1 MSSSRKIRGWFL
13 QGIDYSNAPH
23 SLSELS
29 ARFVPN
35 VIESRALVSAPKW
48 EALIQG
54 KAIEEQHGWVPL
66 ADLASTRRG
75 IATGANGFFLLSPKR
90 VIELRLPEDS
100 LVPCIGRANDVS
112 GLVFREGDFALLK
125 SLNGKCL
132 LLNIKSRPNADEL
145 AYIKSGEDSGLT
157 TRYIL
162 ANRSPWYSMEQREP
176 APIWASVFG
185 RGDLEFVFN
194 SALAR
199 SLTNFHCVYP
209 FRRDAVFVRALTM
222 TLNSRIVRQ
231 GSRLHTRG
239 YGGGLTKFEPNDLKS
254 IMLPDLRAVSE
265 QTLSSLSKLLD
276 RADHIARQKSDD
288 SALQDEVSELV
299 TSAGYEA
306 IDGDKRLL

>member
-1 MSSSRKIRGWFL
+1 MSSSGQIKGWFL
-13 QGIDYSNAPH
+13 QGIDYSDAPQ
-23 SLSELS
+23 SLNELS

-54 KAIEEQHGWVPL
+54 RATEEQHGWVPL

-90 VIELRLPEDS
+90 VIELRLPEGS

-112 GLVFREGDFALLK
+112 GLVFGEEDFDLLK
-125 SLNGKCL
+125 QSNGKCL
-132 LLNIKSRPNADEL
+132 LLDIKSRPNADEL
-145 AYIKSGEDSGLT
+145 AYIKSGENSGLT

-162 ANRSPWYSMEQREP
+162 ANRYPWYSMEQREP

-209 FRRDAVFVRALTM
+209 IRQDSVFIRALTM

-254 IMLPDLRAVSE
+254 IMVPDLRAVSGK
-265 QTLSSLSKLLD
+265 TLSSLSELLG
-276 RADHIARQKSDD
+276 RADQIARQKLDD
-288 SALQDEVSELV
+288 SALQDEVSGLV
-299 TSAGYEA
+299 MSAGHEA
-306 IDGDKRLL
+306 VGGNKRLL

>member
-125 SLNGKCL
+125 NLNGKCL

-185 RGDLEFVFN
+185 
-194 SALAR
+194 
-199 SLTNFHCVYP
+199 
-209 FRRDAVFVRALTM
+209 VR
-222 TLNSRIVRQ
+222 V
-231 GSRLHTRG
+231 
-239 YGGGLTKFEPNDLKS
+239 
-254 IMLPDLRAVSE
+254 
-265 QTLSSLSKLLD
+265 
-276 RADHIARQKSDD
+276 
-288 SALQDEVSELV
+288 
-299 TSAGYEA
+299 
-306 IDGDKRLL
+306 